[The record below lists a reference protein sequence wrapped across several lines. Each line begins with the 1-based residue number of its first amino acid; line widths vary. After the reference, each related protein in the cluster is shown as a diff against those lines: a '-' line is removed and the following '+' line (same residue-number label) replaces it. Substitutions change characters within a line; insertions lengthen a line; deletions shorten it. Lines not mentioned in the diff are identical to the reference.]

1 MKKRQNSNLQKLIM
15 SYKHPIMKLVKD
27 ANKESPNKPHI
38 SDKEA
43 EEAIKKLLAWI
54 GEDPSREGL
63 IETPKRVIKAFKEYF
78 KGYHQNAVEDLAKTF
93 GDVEGYDDMVI
104 EKNITLESHCEHHM
118 APIIGVAHVSYIP
131 NKKVVGLSKLARTV
145 EIFSKRLQTQERLTM
160 QIAKTLMSALD
171 AKGVAVTIDAA
182 HQCMTMRGIKKEKA
196 TTVTNYFLGSFKED
210 LSIQNRY
217 LKYIGK

>member
-1 MKKRQNSNLQKLIM
+1 M
-15 SYKHPIMKLVKD
+15 SYKNDRCMKLVKD
-27 ANKESPNKPHI
+27 IDKSSSKKPEVT
-38 SDKEA
+38 DKQA
-43 EEAIKKLLAWI
+43 EEAFKTILTWI
-54 GEDPSREGL
+54 GENPNREGL
-63 IETPKRVIKAFKEYF
+63 LETPKRVVKAFKEYF
-78 KGYHQNAVEDLAKTF
+78 KGYHQDASADLLKTF
-93 GDVEGYDDMVI
+93 GDVEGYDDMVV

-118 APIIGVAHVSYIP
+118 APIIGVVHIAYIP
-131 NKKVVGLSKLARTV
+131 NQKVVGLSKLARTV
-145 EIFSKRLQTQERLTM
+145 EVFSKRLQTQERLTM
-160 QIAKTLMSALD
+160 QIAKTLMTALN

>member
-1 MKKRQNSNLQKLIM
+1 
-15 SYKHPIMKLVKD
+15 MKLVK
-27 ANKESPNKPHI
+27 EQNKPI
-38 SDKEA
+38 NNNKVSDKEA
-43 EEAIKKLLAWI
+43 EEAYIKILKWI

-63 IETPKRVIKAFKEYF
+63 LETPKRVLKAYREYF
-78 KGYHQNAVEDLAKTF
+78 KGYQEDPNKILSKTF
-93 GDVEGYDDMVI
+93 GDVEGYNDMVI
-104 EKNITLESHCEHHM
+104 QKNISVQSHCEHHM
-118 APIIGVAHVSYIP
+118 APILGIAHVAYMP
-131 NKKVVGLSKLARTV
+131 NERVVGLSKLARVV
-145 EIFSKRLQTQERLTM
+145 EVFSRRMQTQERLTM